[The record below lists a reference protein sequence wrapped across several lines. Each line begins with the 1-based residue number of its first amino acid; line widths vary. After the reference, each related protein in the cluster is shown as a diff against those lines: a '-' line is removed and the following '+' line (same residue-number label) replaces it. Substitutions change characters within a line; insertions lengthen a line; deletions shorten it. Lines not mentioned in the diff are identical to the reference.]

1 MGAVIKKELRNYF
14 LSPIGYI
21 VIGIFLIAFSSF
33 FYLTTIFESSADLT
47 YLFYYTALYGLMFIT
62 PLLTMW
68 TFAGERKT
76 GTDQL
81 ILTAPV
87 GMLGVVVAK
96 FIAAL
101 LLIIIPVIFTLMYF
115 GILCFFE
122 VPNIPLYLTSML
134 GFILLSMA
142 YISFGVLASSL
153 TESPIIAGILT
164 FAFVFAATWIPLLVE
179 SLSGLSLMDKFTSF
193 LYGQIDIANVI
204 LFLSITILCILITM
218 IIMQRRKSIK

>member
-33 FYLTTIFESSADLT
+33 FYLTTIYEARADLT

-193 LYGQIDIANVI
+193 LYGQIDIATVI

>member
-33 FYLTTIFESSADLT
+33 FYLTTIYESRADLT

-193 LYGQIDIANVI
+193 LYGQIDIATVI

>member
-33 FYLTTIFESSADLT
+33 FYLTTIYESSADLT

-87 GMLGVVVAK
+87 GMLGVVIAK

-101 LLIIIPVIFTLMYF
+101 I
-115 GILCFFE
+115 
-122 VPNIPLYLTSML
+122 
-134 GFILLSMA
+134 
-142 YISFGVLASSL
+142 
-153 TESPIIAGILT
+153 
-164 FAFVFAATWIPLLVE
+164 
-179 SLSGLSLMDKFTSF
+179 
-193 LYGQIDIANVI
+193 
-204 LFLSITILCILITM
+204 
-218 IIMQRRKSIK
+218 

>member
-14 LSPIGYI
+14 LSPIGYV

-33 FYLTTIFESSADLT
+33 FYLTTIYESSADLT

-122 VPNIPLYLTSML
+122 VPNIPIYLTSIL
-134 GFILLSMA
+134 GFILLSMS

-204 LFLSITILCILITM
+204 LFVSITILCILITM
-218 IIMQRRKSIK
+218 IVMQRRKSIK